1 MMVLALLASLAMSQA
16 ARPAAARPQAV
27 TKVAVVDVSAPD
39 AIYEDVSRALADK
52 VVEALRATG
61 VQSIRIDERD
71 LPESGCRLGP
81 CLGVAARAKNA
92 EVVVMF
98 DATEAKNDGAT
109 IELAALWSTNGAPVA
124 VAKYAVVADQKKVP
138 KPLMKFA
145 VNVAKATRK

>member
-52 VVEALRATG
+52 VVEALKATG

>member
-124 VAKYAVVADQKKVP
+124 VAKYAVVADQKRVP

-145 VNVAKATRK
+145 LNVAKATR